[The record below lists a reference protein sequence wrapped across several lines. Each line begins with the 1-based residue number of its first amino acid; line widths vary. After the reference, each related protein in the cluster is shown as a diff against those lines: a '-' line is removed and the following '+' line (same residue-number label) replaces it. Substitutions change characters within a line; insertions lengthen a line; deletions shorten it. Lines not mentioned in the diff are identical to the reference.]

1 MSQRFIASDG
11 VALAFQRWG
20 EENPAPPVVLHH
32 GFAASAASNWEGPG
46 IVQALVDAGRP
57 VLALD
62 ARGHGGSGKPQDA
75 GAYGERRMAQDLTEL
90 LTEFG
95 LDQVDVFGYSMG
107 AVVALLMASTGKHVR
122 RLVIGGVGEAV
133 IECGG
138 VDTRQVSRRDIAQ
151 ALLAESADEVAHP
164 GGGAFRAFA
173 QHIGNDLKAL
183 AAQAQS
189 FHCEPI
195 DLTAITAPT
204 LVLAGV
210 DDVLAANPQ
219 RIAGAIHGARCLVF
233 PGDHL
238 SVIRDPGLTAA
249 AVDFLKP

>member
-1 MSQRFIASDG
+1 MSHRFTASDG
-11 VALAFQRWG
+11 VAIAFQRWG
-20 EENPAPPVVLHH
+20 ESNPGPPVVLHH
-32 GFAASAASNWEGPG
+32 GFAASATSNWETPG

-62 ARGHGGSGKPQDA
+62 ARGHGNSGKPHDPA
-75 GAYGERRMAQDLTEL
+75 VYGERRMTLDLAEL
-90 LTEFG
+90 LSELG
-95 LDQVDVFGYSMG
+95 LGQVDVFGYSMG
-107 AVVALLMASTGKHVR
+107 AVVALLMASAGSQVR
-122 RLVIGGVGEAV
+122 RLVIGGVGEGL

-138 VDTRQVSRRDIAQ
+138 VDTRRVTREHIAQ
-151 ALLAESADEVAHP
+151 ALLAKGNGDVSHP
-164 GGGAFRAFA
+164 AAAYRAFA
-173 QHIGNDLKAL
+173 QYMGNDLEAL

-189 FHCEPI
+189 LHCEQI
-195 DLTAITAPT
+195 DLAAITAPT

-219 RIAGAIHGARCLVF
+219 RVADAIHGARCLTF

-238 SVIRDPGLTAA
+238 SVIRDPGLIAA